1 MSNLEFMGIVM
12 PDPHYRL
19 VPVGRGTGL
28 FAAVD
33 EADWE
38 RVRWR
43 YWKEQRTQGG
53 NIYAVTSLYRGTV
66 GLHRF
71 IMGCTDTA
79 LVVDHRDGVGL
90 NCRRYNL
97 REATYEQNAMNR
109 GGAHTSASG
118 IMGIS
123 WVELRRLWRVTV
135 DGEVVGYFRGL
146 REAIIAQNARL
157 VERYGEYA
165 RLTDTTDM

>member
-1 MSNLEFMGIVM
+1 MLSLEFMGKAM

-38 RVRWR
+38 LVRWR
-43 YWKEQRTQGG
+43 NWREQMTDGG
-53 NIYAVTSLYRGTV
+53 NIYAVTTVYSGTV
-66 GLHRF
+66 GMHRF
-71 IMGCTDTA
+71 LLKCTDTN
-79 LVVDHRDGVGL
+79 LVVDHRDGLGL
-90 NCRRYNL
+90 NNRRYNL
-97 REATYEQNAMNR
+97 RSATYKQNGMNR

-123 WVELRRLWRVTV
+123 WVELRRLWKVTV
-135 DGEVVGYFRGL
+135 DGDVVGHYRLL
-146 REAIIAQNARL
+146 RDAIVAQNERL

-165 RLTDTTDM
+165 RLTNPDAL

>member
-1 MSNLEFMGIVM
+1 MMSLEFMGIVM

-19 VPVGRGTGL
+19 VPVGKQPGYC
-28 FAAVD
+28 AAVD
-33 EADWE
+33 LEDWE

-43 YWKEQRTQGG
+43 KWSLEKTQGG
-53 NIYAVTSLYRGTV
+53 NLYAVTSVYRGSV

-71 IMGCTDTA
+71 IVGCKDSA

-109 GGAHTSASG
+109 GGAHNSASG
-118 IMGIS
+118 VMGIS
-123 WVELRRLWRVTV
+123 WIELRRLWKVTV
-135 DGEVVGYFRGL
+135 DGEVVGYFREL
-146 REAIIAQNARL
+146 RDAIVAQNERL
-157 VERYGEYA
+157 VEKYGEYA
-165 RLTDTTDM
+165 RLTDLSKV